1 MFSNKNPNLKDSTF
15 IKDSIFVRDSLV
27 KVDSLIKIGMLQPS
41 DTIGLRKSLVDSLKA
56 KNLAYLKDPKNPKN
70 LLNQTQSTIKL
81 DSVKFKK
88 NPPQKL
94 KISIDSAKTVLSK
107 NTLELG
113 NLFLTDLNVPD
124 SSYILYKKILDD
136 YGSPVYYPNTL
147 YALGSYYLTVD
158 NKPKAD
164 SLFSTIYDN
173 YKDRTIVNAA
183 ADKLNKPFINLKFD
197 PAKDMYAS
205 AEDSML
211 AGNYS
216 QSLLD
221 FFNIYRQYPKSP
233 IAPQALYTSGWILE
247 NDLFLPDSAA
257 VVYDTLIAKYP
268 TSLYV
273 KQVAKKVTAYKQEK
287 ARLQKVLQDSLN
299 ALNNIQGDSTLV
311 ANTIVEDDSL
321 KLVEDVFAMNKV
333 KNVEKNNVVGGDEIV
348 DTKKQYVDTK
358 KKLDPLWDPRKHFN

>member
-1 MFSNKNPNLKDSTF
+1 M
-15 IKDSIFVRDSLV
+15 
-27 KVDSLIKIGMLQPS
+27 MMPS
-41 DTIGLRKSLVDSLKA
+41 DTIGLRKSIADSLKA

-70 LLNQTQSTIKL
+70 ILNQTQSTIKL

-94 KISIDSAKTVLSK
+94 KISIDSARTVLSK

-158 NKPKAD
+158 NKAKAD

-183 ADKLNKPFINLKFD
+183 ADKLNKPLINLKFD

-273 KQVAKKVTAYKQEK
+273 KQVAKKVTTYKQEK
-287 ARLQKVLQDSLN
+287 VRLQKVLQDSLN
-299 ALNNIQGDSTLV
+299 ALNSLNGDSTLI
-311 ANTIVEDDSL
+311 AENISEDDSL
-321 KLVEDVFAMNKV
+321 ELVEDAFVMNKV
-333 KNVEKNNVVGGDEIV
+333 KNEEKNIIDGGDEIV
-348 DTKKQYVDTK
+348 DPKKQFVDSTK